1 MSSNI
6 QTSDL
11 DSPDMLT
18 NDDATISDLLRHIA
32 ATCPDKYPVLKKEF
46 STARTGTQLSGDSPD
61 HKLATI
67 APHDANTQQDIL
79 IEESGWILRNTVL
92 KALNKAIR
100 NETHFERG
108 DAIDYYITTDE

>member
-18 NDDATISDLLRHIA
+18 DDDATISDLLRHIR
-32 ATCPDKYPVLKKEF
+32 ATCPDKYPVLKNEY
-46 STARTGTQLSGDSPD
+46 SAARTGSQLTGDFPD

-67 APHDANTQQDIL
+67 APHDANTQQEIL
-79 IEESGWILRNTVL
+79 IEESGWILRNTII

-108 DAIDYYITTDE
+108 DATDYYITTDE